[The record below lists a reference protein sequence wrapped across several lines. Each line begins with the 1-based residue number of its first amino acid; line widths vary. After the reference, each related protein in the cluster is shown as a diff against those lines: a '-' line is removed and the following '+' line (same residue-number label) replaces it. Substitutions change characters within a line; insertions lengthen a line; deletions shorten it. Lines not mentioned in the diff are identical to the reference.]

1 MNLGIA
7 KGKRSLVYLPLA
19 KRERPSLNLPLCKGE
34 KERAPGFRLAP
45 AIASLAGMTFLL
57 LSVSAEAAT
66 PTARKLEK
74 VKLTVPAKSLTFF
87 PYYFGRDKGIFRDE
101 GIDLE
106 LIVIRPPLGVV
117 ALQVG
122 ELDYTA
128 AGGLGMRAALKG
140 APLRVLAFIQTKLS
154 FSLVG
159 QPGMTAQKIAT
170 VGVSGIGSLAH
181 YAALAVMKKIG
192 RGGPGDK
199 TTYITTNTTAQSYA
213 VLAGKAVDA
222 TILSPPYTSM
232 ATLAGYVDLGNA
244 FDMRDVQGGL
254 VARVDYLQQ
263 KREQAKAVI
272 RATLRSLD
280 YIVKR
285 EAEVVG
291 YLQKE
296 FNLDARVAADSYKI
310 IREVL
315 NTDGDVEE
323 LVLKLVIENMKKDV
337 QVTADVPLD
346 RIADLSLLREA
357 KAELQKGR

>member
-1 MNLGIA
+1 
-7 KGKRSLVYLPLA
+7 
-19 KRERPSLNLPLCKGE
+19 
-34 KERAPGFRLAP
+34 
-45 AIASLAGMTFLL
+45 LL
-57 LSVSAEAAT
+57 LSVLASFFLLLGVAAAAT
-66 PTARKLEK
+66 PMAHKLEK

-87 PYYFGRDKGIFRDE
+87 PYYFGKDKRLFEDE

-106 LIVIRPPLGVV
+106 LIVIRPPIGVT
-117 ALQVG
+117 ALQAG
-122 ELDYTA
+122 ELDYSA
-128 AGGLGMRAALKG
+128 AAGLGMRAALKG
-140 APLRVLAFIQTKLS
+140 APLRALTFIQTRLS

-181 YAALAVMKKIG
+181 YAALTVMKKLG
-192 RGGPGDK
+192 RGGPGDRA
-199 TTYITTNTTAQSYA
+199 TYITTNTTAQSYA

-222 TILSPPYTSM
+222 AILSPPYTSM

-280 YIVKR
+280 YIVKH
-285 EAEVVG
+285 EGEIVK

-315 NTDGDVEE
+315 NTEGDLEE
-323 LVLKLVIENMKKDV
+323 PVLKSVIENMKKDA

-346 RIADLSLLREA
+346 RIVDLSLLREV
-357 KAELQKGR
+357 KAELQGKGSR

>member
-1 MNLGIA
+1 MRR
-7 KGKRSLVYLPLA
+7 RSAAAV
-19 KRERPSLNLPLCKGE
+19 
-34 KERAPGFRLAP
+34 
-45 AIASLAGMTFLL
+45 AIALAVLFFLTGF
-57 LSVSAEAAT
+57 AEAAA
-66 PTARKLEK
+66 PAPRKLPEK

-140 APLRVLAFIQTKLS
+140 APLRVLVFIQTRLS
-154 FSLVG
+154 FTLVG
-159 QPGMTAQKIAT
+159 QPGITPQKIAT

-213 VLAGKAVDA
+213 VLVGKAVDA

-254 VARVDYLQQ
+254 VARVDYLQE
-263 KREQAKAVI
+263 KREQAKAMV
-272 RATLRSLD
+272 RATLKSLD
-280 YIVKR
+280 TIAKH
-285 EAEVVG
+285 EGEVVN

-296 FNLDARVAADSYKI
+296 FNLEPRVAADSYKI

-315 NTDGDVEE
+315 NLDGDVEE
-323 LVLKLVIENMKKDV
+323 PVLKSVIENMKKDV

-346 RIADLSLLREA
+346 RVAELSLLREV
-357 KAELQKGR
+357 KADLQKRR

>member
-1 MNLGIA
+1 MQS
-7 KGKRSLVYLPLA
+7 RSAALFLSACAV
-19 KRERPSLNLPLCKGE
+19 
-34 KERAPGFRLAP
+34 FF
-45 AIASLAGMTFLL
+45 LAGF
-57 LSVSAEAAT
+57 AEAAT
-66 PTARKLEK
+66 TSARKAPEK

-87 PYYFGRDKGIFRDE
+87 PYYFGRDKGLFRDE

-106 LIVIRPPLGVV
+106 LIVIRPPLGIV
-117 ALQVG
+117 ALQAG

-140 APLRVLAFIQTKLS
+140 APLRVLAFIQTRLS
-154 FSLVG
+154 FTLVG
-159 QPGMTAQKIAT
+159 QPGMTAQKINT

-181 YAALAVMKKIG
+181 YAALTVMKKLG

-199 TTYITTNTTAQSYA
+199 AAYITTNTTAQSYA

-222 TILSPPYTSM
+222 AILSPPYTSM

-244 FDMRDVQGGL
+244 FEVRDIQGGL

-263 KREQAKAVI
+263 RREQAKAVI

-280 YIVKR
+280 YIVKH
-285 EAEVVG
+285 EGEVVN

-296 FNLDARVAADSYKI
+296 FNLEPRIAADSYKI

-315 NTDGDVEE
+315 NIDGDVEE
-323 LVLKLVIENMKKDV
+323 PVLKSVIENIKKDA
-337 QVTADVPLD
+337 QIAADVPLD
-346 RIADLSLLREA
+346 RIADLSLLREV
-357 KAELQKGR
+357 KAELQGKEKK